1 MQADRKSDEGIQLP
15 LSEPNRFMH
24 SHAFSCARTPE
35 VERETEGEIKGGG
48 SRVRGERRWER
59 EKRMRRGGND

>member
-1 MQADRKSDEGIQLP
+1 M
-15 LSEPNRFMH
+15 SEPNRFMH